1 MADAPAP
8 VLAPPTER
16 EVQIMQALN
25 QLQAQYNALQA
36 ASSAPA
42 PSSGQKAPK
51 IPAPDKYSG
60 PPKGDVSAFVA
71 QLKHYV
77 LNCANDD
84 ERKKHASLL
93 LTGNAY
99 KWHTAHSGSYSTFDA
114 YCEALLAYGTDPRKH
129 QRAVSKLRL
138 CKQAGRKVLQYNSDF
153 TAISLDLESGRWPEE
168 VLLDVYLD
176 GLDSQVRSH
185 VEAHGR
191 PANLQAAQQAAHIA
205 AGESF
210 TPSAPS
216 AKKLFPKTP
225 YVAKNVRFQEP
236 QPMEIGTLKGGKK
249 ATSWPPPHPPNK
261 PCTVCGKGLHWAVE
275 CPVVKAAST
284 N

>member
-1 MADAPAP
+1 MTAREKQLFDEVTRLGRVVLELEARP
-8 VLAPPTER
+8 VAT
-16 EVQIMQALN
+16 AT
-25 QLQAQYNALQA
+25 
-36 ASSAPA
+36 
-42 PSSGQKAPK
+42 PSTGKAPK
-51 IPAPDKYSG
+51 IPVPDKYSG
-60 PPKGDVSAFVA
+60 PPKGNVSAFVK
-71 QLKHYV
+71 QLKLY
-77 LNCANDD
+77 LTNCASD
-84 ERKKHASLL
+84 EDRIEHASLL

-99 KWHTAHSGSYSTFDA
+99 KWHTAHASSYVTFED
-114 YCEALLAYGTDPRKH
+114 YCKALLAYGSDPRKH

-138 CKQAGRKVLQYNSDF
+138 CKQAGKKVLQYNSDF
-153 TAISLDLESGRWPEE
+153 TTISLDLEPARWSEG

-191 PANLQAAQQAAHIA
+191 PADLLTAQQAAHIA
-205 AGESF
+205 AGENF
-210 TPSAPS
+210 TPAAPA
-216 AKKLFPKTP
+216 AKKQFPKTP

-236 QPMEIGTLKGGKK
+236 QPMEIGTLKGSKK
-249 ATSWPPPHPPNK
+249 TTSWPPPHPPNK